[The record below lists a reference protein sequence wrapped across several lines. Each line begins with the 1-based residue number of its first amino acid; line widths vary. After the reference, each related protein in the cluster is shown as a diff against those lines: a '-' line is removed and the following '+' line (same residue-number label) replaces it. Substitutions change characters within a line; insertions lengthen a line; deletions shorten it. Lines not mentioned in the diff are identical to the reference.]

1 MIGVGSERE
10 IKKGIIENIELVEEN
25 EEELKLEE
33 NSLDEY
39 KIELGIRNVK
49 NIEKE
54 MREDYR
60 VIKKG
65 GSLMWIEF

>member
-65 GSLMWIEF
+65 GSLM